1 MIKVISELKSI
12 IKENFDKTDLY
23 KRNLVKSYLQ
33 IFILHYLYSHKK
45 YSELVFYGGSALAHC
60 YGLPRLSEDLDFIDT
75 SKKIKLDKVAEDLKK
90 YFKKEIDLPIK
101 IKIQKFRIYLKF
113 PILRQ
118 LDLSNNSQSGWL
130 HLKIEIF
137 KEFNFCKKYKTEIKP
152 LFKFNQSILINT
164 FDLATLM
171 ATKIRAVLYRKWE
184 KIDKSGKVLIDVK
197 GRDYFDLMWYLQK
210 KISPNLNC
218 IENISDI
225 NDLKKK
231 LLKIIAQADERSI
244 KLDLENFVADEN
256 FTTSLGKNIKE
267 ILKNEINNLA

>member
-90 YFKKEIDLPIK
+90 YFEKEIDLPIK